1 MEILRAS
8 SRWMPLVL
16 AFGLTACTRDRAAL
30 LERESAGQHG
40 PSSPKTAAEKLE
52 GQHAG
57 DVRDDNSLKMKF
69 VWCPAG
75 EFQMGGPGSKATS
88 ESRETGPIAVKLS
101 QGFWLAQFE
110 VTQGQWESVMKT
122 KPWKGKTYVKKE
134 AGCAAT
140 YVNWDNAVEFCQK
153 LTDLERKAGRLTQG
167 WEYTLPTEAQWENAC
182 RAGTTTTYSFGD
194 AVSELG
200 DYARWGGLIGGGNAR
215 TEQYADRGGLKKPNP
230 WGFSDMHGNV
240 LEWCLDVRVGD
251 LPGGLDPLVAT
262 GGTSRVCRGGSWDLT
277 ADHCASAARGWYEP
291 SFLDYSVGFRVA
303 CSRTAIPPPDESD
316 QFRKSAN

>member
-1 MEILRAS
+1 MEILRAP

-30 LERESAGQHG
+30 LERESASQHG
-40 PSSPKTAAEKLE
+40 PTSPKTAADKLE

-75 EFQMGGPGSKATS
+75 EFRMGGPGSKATA
-88 ESRETGPIAVKLS
+88 EAREAGPVAVTLTH
-101 QGFWLAQFE
+101 GFWLGRYE
-110 VTQGQWESVMKT
+110 VTQAECESVMKT
-122 KPWKGKTYVKKE
+122 KPWKGKQHVKKE
-134 AGCAAT
+134 TDSAAT
-140 YVNWDNAVEFCQK
+140 YVTWENAVDFCRK
-153 LTDLERKAGRLTQG
+153 LTDLERKAGRLTAG
-167 WEYTLPTEAQWENAC
+167 WEYTLPTEAQWEYAC
-182 RAGTTTTYSFGD
+182 RAGTTTMFSYGD
-194 AVSELG
+194 DVSALG
-200 DYARWGGLIGGGNAR
+200 EYACWGGLIGGGNAR

-230 WGFSDMHGNV
+230 WGISDMHGNV
-240 LEWCLDVRVGD
+240 LEWCQDVRDGD
-251 LPGGLDPLVAT
+251 LPGGRDPLVAT

-303 CSRTAIPPPDESD
+303 CSRITERPPEESE
-316 QFRKSAN
+316 